1 MRRKQLHLSLTVK
14 LVSCVVICLLVIFTV
29 MNVLNINQLESLAVT
44 KGEQEAQLAGTD
56 FVMSVQRELTA
67 TESKLENLML
77 VLKETRS
84 EKQLSRQK
92 VVEMLQ
98 TMVENDPRVLA
109 YYTLW
114 EPDAFD
120 QEDES
125 NSNYSSYDD
134 KTGRFIPYVF
144 RNGSGTAINP
154 LSDYTVE
161 GAGDYYLLPKQSKKV
176 TYVDPYF
183 YNVAGQQTL
192 ITSIVVPILDQS
204 GSFLGIVGADLSIES
219 FQKAAAEYSPM
230 GGYVSLISEKG
241 NYLANPND
249 SAALNEAFADNEG
262 KQALLDDVMS
272 GTRYSGYTADSNGD
286 EVMRLFEPIALPGSN
301 QFWYS
306 QSVVP
311 KAAIFEDFNA
321 SRTASLIIACS
332 SMILLGIIISLLIR
346 FMVIRKLNLFNKGL
360 EKMAEG
366 DLTQTIA
373 VKQQDEL
380 GQMAASFNRM
390 TEKLRGMFQLV
401 TNLGV
406 AVSETSEQ
414 LTASADQTSK
424 ASETIAESIQTVAM
438 DAETQ
443 NQHAGGTA
451 EAMHAM
457 SSHVQRIAESSD
469 QVASSANG
477 VALQTADGYQLM
489 QEAVRQM
496 GQIQHSVSETEAA
509 IERLNER
516 STQIGQMTGLI
527 TAISVQTNLLALNAG
542 IEAAR
547 VGEHGRGFAIVAQE
561 VRKLA
566 EQTKQAADQ
575 VSQLVEGIRSDTDHV
590 AQTMQRGSKE
600 VASGAQTVEGS
611 GELFNAIMNEM
622 SAVSSQIQE
631 VSAAAGQ
638 MNASSQQ
645 MTASVEQM
653 AVIAG
658 DTASNSHN
666 VAAASEEQ
674 LASMQQISAAAE
686 SLDHMVQE
694 LLEKLSQFKI

>member
-1 MRRKQLHLSLTVK
+1 MRKKHLHLSLTVK
-14 LVSCVVICLLVIFTV
+14 LVSSVIVCLLAIFSV
-29 MNVLNINQLESLAVT
+29 MITLNLNQLRTLAVT
-44 KGEQEAQLAGTD
+44 KGEQEGQIAGTD
-56 FVMSVQRELTA
+56 FMMMIQKEMTA
-67 TESKLENLML
+67 VESKLET
-77 VLKETRS
+77 LKFTLQDTRS
-84 EKQLSRQK
+84 EQQLSREN
-92 VVEMLQ
+92 VVELLG

-114 EPDAFD
+114 EPNAFD
-120 QEDES
+120 QKDEV
-125 NSNYSSYDD
+125 NINFKSYDD
-134 KTGRFIPYVF
+134 ITGRFIPYVF
-144 RNGSGTAINP
+144 RNGSSTAVSP
-154 LSDYTVE
+154 LTDYTVQ
-161 GAGDYYLLPKQSKKV
+161 GAGDYYLLPKESKKT

-183 YNVAGQQTL
+183 YEIAGQQVL
-192 ITSIVVPILDQS
+192 ITSIVIPIMDQS
-204 GSFLGIVGADLSIES
+204 GAFLGIVGADISIES
-219 FQKAAAEYSPM
+219 FQNAAAEYAPM
-230 GGYVSLISEKG
+230 GGHVSLISEKG
-241 NYLANPND
+241 KYLANPND
-249 SAALNEAFADNEG
+249 PATLNQPFGDNAE
-262 KQALLDDVMS
+262 KQALLDDVMK
-272 GTRYSGYTADSNGD
+272 GTRLLGYTPNADGD
-286 EVMRLFEPIALPGSN
+286 EVLRLFEPIALPGST

-306 QSVVP
+306 QSVIP
-311 KAAIFEDFNA
+311 KTAIFAEFTK
-321 SRTASLIIACS
+321 SQTSLLIVAIS
-332 SMILLGIIISLLIR
+332 SMLLLGLIISLLIR
-346 FMVIRKLNLFNKGL
+346 FMVIRKLQLFNQGL

-366 DLTQTIA
+366 DLTQSIA
-373 VKQQDEL
+373 IKQQDEL
-380 GQMAASFNRM
+380 GKMAASFNSM
-390 TEKLRGMFQLV
+390 TEKLRSMFQLV

-438 DAETQ
+438 DAESQ

-451 EAMHAM
+451 EAMYAM
-457 SSHVQRIAESSD
+457 SSLVQRIAESSD
-469 QVASSANG
+469 QVAASANG
-477 VALQTADGYQLM
+477 VALQTSDGYQLM
-489 QEAVRQM
+489 QQAVRQM

-509 IERLNER
+509 IVRLNER
-516 STQIGQMTGLI
+516 SAQIGQMTGLI

-575 VSQLVEGIRSDTDHV
+575 VSQLVDGIRSDTEHV

-622 SAVSSQIQE
+622 SAVSGQIQE

-674 LASMQQISAAAE
+674 LASMQEISAAAE

-694 LLEKLSQFKI
+694 LLGKLSQFKI